1 MAVKQKCIVCGQ
13 TLTAR
18 QFVSHR
24 NVKMN
29 DGVGICKNCVYE
41 VNVKDRPEVID
52 MFRMLNIPFDE
63 QLFDEILNVEEKDKV
78 LANYLRAIAR
88 RKDLIDFLDSSI
100 FREDSIAED
109 EEHKNEDLDNFEI
122 TPKVIGRW
130 GAGKD
135 KEEYMTLEYAY
146 KMLADTKPPSTLL
159 EETRY
164 VQNVKLKITYDQ
176 ALDDGVAKD
185 IKIAKEA
192 YTKDLKEL
200 GLDTI
205 SANDELKL
213 IGIRIKEWELHD
225 PVPETDE
232 ELKDVNMI
240 QDYIRKFFLI
250 PMKRV
255 FNFATQE
262 EINELNST
270 IGEENE

>member
-1 MAVKQKCIVCGQ
+1 MAVKQTCIICGE
-13 TLTAR
+13 TLSPR

-24 NVKMN
+24 NVKLN
-29 DGVGICKNCVYE
+29 DNVGICKSCAYK
-41 VNVKDRPEVID
+41 VNVKDKPEVID

-100 FREDSIAED
+100 FKEDSVAED
-109 EEHKNEDLDNFEI
+109 EHKNEDLDNFEI
-122 TPKVIGRW
+122 TSKVIGRW
-130 GAGKD
+130 GAGKS

-146 KMLADTKPPSTLL
+146 KMLADTKPPSTVL

-164 VQNVKLKITYDQ
+164 VQNVKLKMTYDQ

-213 IGIRIKEWELHD
+213 IGVRIKEWELHD
-225 PVPETDE
+225 PIPETDE